1 MQSCEGQ
8 GNSFPSFIVIFRS
21 LSMPIYTPGQPWQ
34 LAYLPFEKG
43 TFSRGILEIATE
55 DGLLPEGFMSPHS
68 VKKPSL

>member
-1 MQSCEGQ
+1 
-8 GNSFPSFIVIFRS
+8 
-21 LSMPIYTPGQPWQ
+21 MPIYTPGQPWQ